1 MKKNNQQQPELCN
14 DNVDTF
20 AKNASKKLLNQ
31 IKTMDK
37 GNVKE
42 MIKNP
47 KQPHRK
53 AVLNIHAREK
63 LREGMRKQLKTLG
76 GQEEDQDIFFETDE
90 SANFESIPQTL
101 IAQIGH
107 ELGVDDMDLGNLEE
121 NVMEDKDMEVIK
133 KNLGNDFLFG
143 SELLLMNGFNLLG
156 ENETENEL
164 PPPPLPSEPSK
175 PPEPV
180 PAPDEAVYSS
190 INKPWSPVRHN
201 NNNNRRKSS
210 TCEEWDLES
219 AKNPDQPSKNN
230 DNAAKSSQP
239 ITVIT
244 SSRSRSET
252 PAVEI
257 MPNVAKE
264 TLISVEVKE
273 EHVDLSTQ
281 GTLPTKLVAQS
292 DNTFAKDVWDE
303 NLEST
308 DVKSSITATPIINIP
323 QTPCQGETP
332 LYQEQGGENFIKL
345 FNLENDSF

>member
-1 MKKNNQQQPELCN
+1 MKKSNQQQPEISN

-107 ELGVDDMDLGNLEE
+107 ELGVEDMDLGNLDES
-121 NVMEDKDMEVIK
+121 VIEDKDMEVIQ

-180 PAPDEAVYSS
+180 PAPDEGIFCSM
-190 INKPWSPVRHN
+190 NKPWSPIHHN
-201 NNNNRRKSS
+201 NKTNHQRKSS

-219 AKNPDQPSKNN
+219 AKNPDPPGISNKCSSYNS
-230 DNAAKSSQP
+230 NATTPSQP
-239 ITVIT
+239 IPVIT

-252 PAVEI
+252 PAMAAESLL
-257 MPNVAKE
+257 NVAN
-264 TLISVEVKE
+264 EVLTNFVVKDE
-273 EHVDLSTQ
+273 AV
-281 GTLPTKLVAQS
+281 PTKAS
-292 DNTFAKDVWDE
+292 SHNNNPFANDVWDE
-303 NLEST
+303 SGNF
-308 DVKSSITATPIINIP
+308 KSETPIP
-323 QTPCQGETP
+323 QTPSQGETT
-332 LYQEQGGENFIKL
+332 LHQEQEGEHF
-345 FNLENDSF
+345 